1 MKLDKILHVGAGYA
15 VYLTVVPLG
24 MEWAALATI
33 VAAVGKEVY
42 DKYFGGTVDHYDAV
56 ATVAGGV
63 LAGAVSA
70 VISNFLF
77 SSGGAGV

>member
-1 MKLDKILHVGAGYA
+1 
-15 VYLTVVPLG
+15 
-24 MEWAALATI
+24 
-33 VAAVGKEVY
+33 
-42 DKYFGGTVDHYDAV
+42 V

-70 VISNFLF
+70 AISNLLF